1 MIFLCLLCSE
11 QHTSVRASCMCCAFA
26 CLQNAFMA
34 HFGLGSSG
42 AGAATG
48 WTEDQLRQALISVI
62 ENQADEANAAADVAP
77 L

>member
-1 MIFLCLLCSE
+1 
-11 QHTSVRASCMCCAFA
+11 
-26 CLQNAFMA
+26 MA